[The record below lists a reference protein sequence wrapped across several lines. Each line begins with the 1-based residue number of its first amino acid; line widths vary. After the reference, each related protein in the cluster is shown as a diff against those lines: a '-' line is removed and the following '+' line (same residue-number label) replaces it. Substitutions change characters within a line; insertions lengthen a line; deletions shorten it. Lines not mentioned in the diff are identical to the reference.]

1 VTLLVVGLLVLSVV
15 MIGVAVSAQRTAS
28 RARADLDRVTRF
40 DPLTGL
46 PDRRQLEDAIADLL
60 SSTRRGTD
68 RRTTVILIELSQF
81 EVVNDTYGREVGD
94 GLLVAVADQLRGAV
108 HDDER
113 LYRPGGPELVVLS
126 SSLADT
132 REAERRAA
140 ELTEVM
146 SVPFRVGTDLVQV
159 ATKVGIAMVDN
170 RHHEARD
177 VLHDA
182 QVAVQQ
188 AARDDSGRATV
199 FDLSMRP
206 SMSPS
211 STERRLREAL
221 ERDEFWLL
229 YLPVVALDD
238 HEIVGVE
245 ALLRWA
251 DPERGLVAPDQFLP
265 ALEDSGL
272 IVQVGEW
279 AIEQACRQ
287 NRAWQQAFPD
297 RELLTTVNISPR
309 QLARA
314 DFLDRVL
321 EIVDD
326 TDMTPSRL
334 CLEMTE
340 GSVMRDIDTAWKTL
354 RDAKEA
360 DIKLALD
367 DFGTGYSSLTYLRR
381 FNLDVLKIERSF
393 VAGIADS
400 REDAAI
406 TQQLVAM
413 AHALDIAPVA
423 EGVDSSAQAQ
433 TLHGMGC
440 DFAQGYWFSPP
451 QPVTAIDAY
460 LASGV
465 VRPANESAGIDWS
478 GGSAPRPERRPD
490 PAT

>member
-1 VTLLVVGLLVLSVV
+1 MFLVLGLIVLSVI
-15 MIGVAVSAQRTAS
+15 MIGVAIIAQRA
-28 RARADLDRVTRF
+28 AAKAHADLDRTTRF
-40 DPLTGL
+40 DLLTGL
-46 PDRRQLEDAIADLL
+46 PDRLQLERAIDDQLGSAPRGAE
-60 SSTRRGTD
+60 RRA
-68 RRTTVILIELSQF
+68 TVILIELSRF

-94 GLLVAVADQLRGAV
+94 GLLMAVADQLKGAV
-108 HDDER
+108 HEDEL
-113 LYRPGGPELVVLS
+113 LYRPGGPQFVVLTA
-126 SSLADT
+126 SLTDT
-132 REAERRAA
+132 RQAERRAA
-140 ELTEVM
+140 ELTEVL
-146 SVPFRVGTDLVQV
+146 SVPFRIGTDLVQV
-159 ATKVGIAMVDN
+159 ATKVGIAMVDS
-170 RHHEARD
+170 RHEQARD

-188 AARDDSGRATV
+188 ASRDESGRATV

-211 STERRLREAL
+211 NTERRMREAL
-221 ERDEFWLL
+221 ERNEFWLL

-238 HEIVGVE
+238 NEIVGVE

-251 DPERGLVAPDQFLP
+251 DPERGLVTPDQFLP

-287 NRAWQQAFPD
+287 NKAWQEAFPN

-309 QLARA
+309 QLARP
-314 DFLDRVL
+314 DFMERVL
-321 EIVDD
+321 AIIDETGIA
-326 TDMTPSRL
+326 PSRL

-340 GSVMRDIDTAWKTL
+340 GSVMRDIDTAWGML

-367 DFGTGYSSLTYLRR
+367 DFGTGYSSLSYLRR
-381 FNLDVLKIERSF
+381 FNLDVLKLDRSF
-393 VAGIADS
+393 IAGIADS

-423 EGVDSSAQAQ
+423 EGVDSLGQAQ

-440 DFAQGYWFSPP
+440 DFAQGYWYSPP
-451 QPVTAIDAY
+451 QPVTAIEAY

-478 GGSAPRPERRPD
+478 GGNSAP
-490 PAT
+490 T